1 LSQLAAFQ
9 RQGTELTT
17 RATVAISSLDAS
29 WAQVDHMSSALL
41 TMNRLTLVPSLLPDL
56 DALVAMEQWV
66 SQLTPETKA
75 MLYSVDNVVFS
86 NIQVGLANLCR
97 RLGAEIVAAWSTRY
111 VDAKVWD
118 TPSPE
123 HDDLAIACDAMN
135 AFTTLKDCIVSS
147 AVTHC
152 RHWLSAHNKISAYD
166 ATSLGADK
174 GYSNILMVLGRAT
187 PVHAWRE
194 SLAAESQDPLYECHG
209 AWTRVNTHI
218 KTVQLHFAAK
228 IGSGTKHTHNLNLFR
243 FSLVDHALFSKT
255 VCMFHLE
262 FGLSLTFALTLYP
275 AHQHPRY
282 VKLVGDNA

>member
-1 LSQLAAFQ
+1 MHILTGGLATLDPVSIANARAALNAVESPTSKGGPLSQLAAFQ

-41 TMNRLTLVPSLLPDL
+41 TMNRLTLVPSLLLVL

-75 MLYSVDNVVFS
+75 MLYSLDNVVFS
-86 NIQVGLANLCR
+86 KIQVGLANLCR

-135 AFTTLKDCIVSS
+135 AFTTLKDCIVSK

-152 RHWLSAHNKISAYD
+152 RHWLSAHNQNFC
-166 ATSLGADK
+166 L
-174 GYSNILMVLGRAT
+174 
-187 PVHAWRE
+187 
-194 SLAAESQDPLYECHG
+194 
-209 AWTRVNTHI
+209 
-218 KTVQLHFAAK
+218 
-228 IGSGTKHTHNLNLFR
+228 
-243 FSLVDHALFSKT
+243 
-255 VCMFHLE
+255 
-262 FGLSLTFALTLYP
+262 
-275 AHQHPRY
+275 
-282 VKLVGDNA
+282 